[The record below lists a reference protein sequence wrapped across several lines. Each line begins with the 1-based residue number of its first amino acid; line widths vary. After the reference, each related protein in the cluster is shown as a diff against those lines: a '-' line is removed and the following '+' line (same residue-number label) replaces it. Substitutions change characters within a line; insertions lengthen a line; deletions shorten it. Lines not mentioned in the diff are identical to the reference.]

1 MAGLITTIFPAGNEV
16 WHSLSTAGKHLMTGT
31 LFLVGAGLTMEEL
44 RKVGVRSLL
53 VSVILWIIIT
63 IVSFA
68 AISMGIWYISPEI
81 LS

>member
-1 MAGLITTIFPAGNEV
+1 
-16 WHSLSTAGKHLMTGT
+16 MTGT